1 MHLIIGAGSV
11 GTTLA
16 AYLKKAGES
25 VDLYV
30 KPERLTSYTDIS
42 SSLTPCTT
50 LDYVYLNKIKTFPAP
65 RIVDEICLDGI
76 QYIYL
81 ATKHYSLKNAL
92 ALLPERLP
100 ETITLVPCMNGISA
114 SKVIRNRFPDSKI
127 IPITVMFNAKWRSP
141 LNVEITTKP
150 QLYFPHDDSK
160 LVNIFRRSGLPT
172 KPGSESLEWG
182 KLLINLNNPI
192 CTLTHC
198 TFIDAFTDIH
208 LRRVFVAMLDEAT
221 TVLAQAGVQYR
232 LPMPIPYKLFRLFLL
247 HARVLPWALTKV
259 IPKSR
264 NRAYPSMARDIEN
277 NLTTEID
284 QINGEIIALGKQLKI
299 TTPVNFKVVSALKKL
314 EHSQSKEYISSS
326 ALSALVLS

>member
-11 GTTLA
+11 GTALA
-16 AYLKKAGES
+16 AYLVKAGES

-30 KPERLTSYTDIS
+30 KPERFTSYTDITNS
-42 SSLTPCTT
+42 HSPCTT
-50 LDYVYLNKIKTFPAP
+50 LDYIYLNKTKTFPAP
-65 RIVDEICLDGI
+65 KVVDKISLDGI

-81 ATKHYSLKNAL
+81 VTKHYSLNDAL
-92 ALLPERLP
+92 ALLPESLP
-100 ETITLVPCMNGISA
+100 ESVTLVPCMNGISG
-114 SKVIRNRFPDSKI
+114 SKIIRNRFPDTKI
-127 IPITVMFNAKWRSP
+127 IPITVMFNAKWLSP
-141 LNVEITTKP
+141 LNVEIATKP
-150 QLYFPHDDSK
+150 QLFLPYSDRK
-160 LVNIFRRSGLPT
+160 LVKILRRSGLPT
-172 KPGSESLEWG
+172 KPSNESLEWG

-198 TFIDAFTDIH
+198 TFIDAFTDIY
-208 LRRVFVAMLDEAT
+208 LRRILVAMLDEAT
-221 TVLAQAGVQYR
+221 TVLTQAGIQYR
-232 LPMPIPYKLFRLFLL
+232 LPMPTSYKMFRLFLL
-247 HARVLPWALTKV
+247 HARVIPWILTKA
-259 IPKSR
+259 IPSSR

-299 TTPVNFKVVSALKKL
+299 ATPVNSKVVSALKKL